1 MAFIVEYLRLI
12 YGKYDRDVMTMGRTA
27 FLESKCV
34 SLLVIQASIVRS
46 AAPCA
51 PGDNK
56 GLQRS
61 VRGSGYNERLGCKSQ
76 ISTAGTITS
85 LAINV
90 TFSCNS
96 FRQLM

>member
-46 AAPCA
+46 AILRAR
-51 PGDNK
+51 GQ
-56 GLQRS
+56 QRVAAERARLRIQRA
-61 VRGSGYNERLGCKSQ
+61 VRL
-76 ISTAGTITS
+76 
-85 LAINV
+85 
-90 TFSCNS
+90 
-96 FRQLM
+96 